1 MSIFKLVL
9 VKNSMK
15 LKILGLV
22 CVFLLISKYILAQK
36 PVLDSLITVAKTAKL
51 DTNKALSLINVL
63 KEATNQRK
71 FDLANQYG
79 KEALAFSEKLNYRRG
94 INSSTYYLGYNYYK
108 RNDNDNTI
116 KYMTKAI
123 SQYEQAN
130 NNIGIASAAGT
141 LGNTYYRL
149 DMYPKALEYFL
160 LAFKKFEV
168 LGQKLSMAG
177 YAGNIG
183 AIYNSMKQDDKALE
197 FYQKSLKLNEEIKSE
212 QGKAINYVCI
222 ANVYN
227 EQKKYKEALEYHE
240 KALAINEKKG
250 SNEYIAN
257 NLANIGLVKLNL
269 KDYEG
274 AIVALNLALEKQN
287 ELKDSLAMASTK
299 RNIGELYVEQ
309 KNYKEAEKHMK
320 EALALAIKK
329 SSLRLQRDMYLN
341 LHNLYAATGQFELSL
356 ENLKK
361 FIPLK
366 DTLLGISNQKAILQ
380 KQMQYD
386 FEAKEAMTKAEF
398 IKQQSLSLV
407 EIEKRKQAIT
417 QLEKENT
424 LKQLSLSESN
434 LRLKEKE
441 AESETQK
448 RQVELLNKD
457 KLLQEAETQ
466 KKAKELEQQKQLRNF
481 FIAGAVLLLC
491 FAVYILFNLSKSKKT
506 NKIIEK
512 QKQEVEHQKHI
523 VEEKQKE
530 IVDSINYAQ
539 RIQYALLAN
548 KKLLDENLPDYFLF
562 FQPKDVVS
570 GDFYWASKVVN
581 KNGKENFIM
590 VTADSTGHGVPG
602 AIMSILNIACLNE
615 SVKGDKLSEPAEILN
630 ATRQKVIDH
639 MMHDGSAEGG
649 KDGMDCSLICFDF
662 KNSRLTYAA
671 ANNPIW
677 IVREN
682 ELITYA
688 ADKMPVGK
696 HDKDNVPFTQTEV
709 ELKKGDI
716 VYAFTDGYADQF
728 GGVKGK
734 KYKYKQLQELL
745 LNIKSKPMSVQH
757 DIILKSFNEW
767 KGNLEQVDDVCLI
780 GVRI

>member
-1 MSIFKLVL
+1 
-9 VKNSMK
+9 MK

-79 KEALAFSEKLNYRRG
+79 KEALDVCEKLNYTRG
-94 INSSTYYLGYNYYK
+94 INNAIYYTAYNYYK
-108 RNDNDNTI
+108 RNDNENAI
-116 KYMTKAI
+116 KYMSKAL
-123 SQYEQAN
+123 SQFEKAKN
-130 NNIGIASAAGT
+130 AMGIGMAAGN
-141 LGNTYYRL
+141 LGNTYYRMDL
-149 DMYPKALEYFL
+149 YPKALDYFL
-160 LAFKKFEV
+160 LAFKTFET
-168 LGQKLSMAG
+168 LDKKYSMAG

-227 EQKKYKEALEYHE
+227 QQKKYKEALEYHE
-240 KALAINEKKG
+240 KALAINEKIG
-250 SNEYIAN
+250 SKEYISN
-257 NLANIGLVKLNL
+257 NLANIGLVKINL
-269 KDYEG
+269 KDYKGGLET
-274 AIVALNLALEKQN
+274 LNLALEKVKDLKDTLSIASIERNIGDLYYKTKDYKESEKHLKEALVLAIKKNTIKLQKDVYFALYKVYA
-287 ELKDSLAMASTK
+287 ETEQFQLSLESYQKYIPLKDSL
-299 RNIGELYVEQ
+299 
-309 KNYKEAEKHMK
+309 
-320 EALALAIKK
+320 
-329 SSLRLQRDMYLN
+329 
-341 LHNLYAATGQFELSL
+341 F
-356 ENLKK
+356 
-361 FIPLK
+361 
-366 DTLLGISNQKAILQ
+366 GISNQKAILQ

-386 FEAKEAMTKAEF
+386 FEAKEAITKAEF

-417 QLEKENT
+417 QLEKENA

-630 ATRQKVIDH
+630 ATRKKVIDH